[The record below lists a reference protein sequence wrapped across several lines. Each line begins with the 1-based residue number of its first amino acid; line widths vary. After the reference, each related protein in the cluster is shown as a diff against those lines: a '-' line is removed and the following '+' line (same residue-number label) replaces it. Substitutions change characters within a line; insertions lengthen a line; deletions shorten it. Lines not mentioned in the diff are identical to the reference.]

1 METKIQLLGTLD
13 GVKLFYDPLKKAD
26 LFMVMRVGGE
36 AKSGFMLNDPVE
48 AVLESDSKTSW
59 DNVTGIIAGF
69 SEISRFE
76 KIKEKFDEKD

>member
-1 METKIQLLGTLD
+1 METKIQLVGTLD

-36 AKSGFMLNDPVE
+36 AKSGFMLTDE

-69 SEISRFE
+69 REIAMFE
-76 KIKEKFDEKD
+76 KVKEKFDEED